1 MKNLNIDKRQDKFRE
16 KWGAIYSKQY
26 IDTVIEISSNEK
38 VTPQAAK
45 MIMLERGI
53 NMKKDY
59 VGEVFKNYKFWGEF
73 KLQKDQPEAVKKPSN
88 SKLTSHLLQ
97 QVLAKK
103 IVKKVA
109 TEAKVQNVRYESPYG
124 KLGQQYNKFVGTPNK
139 LGGSRSAEML
149 KPIVPAKNK

>member
-1 MKNLNIDKRQDKFRE
+1 MKHLNIDKRQEKFRE

-45 MIMLERGI
+45 MLMLERGI

-73 KLQKDQPEAVKKPSN
+73 KLQTASTALPTEIVKKP
-88 SKLTSHLLQ
+88 
-97 QVLAKK
+97 
-103 IVKKVA
+103 
-109 TEAKVQNVRYESPYG
+109 
-124 KLGQQYNKFVGTPNK
+124 
-139 LGGSRSAEML
+139 
-149 KPIVPAKNK
+149 